1 MCNKVKL
8 NLMFLAKLITILPF
22 GYMTLLKNPIKY
34 CERQQYFRRK
44 VMALHNDVFLYNLN
58 DSIQKKCLHD
68 SSKMV

>member
-1 MCNKVKL
+1 
-8 NLMFLAKLITILPF
+8 
-22 GYMTLLKNPIKY
+22 MTLLKNPIKY